1 MSATE
6 FAVPIADRYFEDY
19 VPGAVFE
26 YGEVPVTEA
35 EIVEFARRFDPQYIH
50 VDREGAGQGPFG
62 GLIASGWHTAAM
74 MMRLIVD
81 NFLPTSASLGSP
93 GIDELRWLRPV
104 RPGDVLSVR
113 LSILEA
119 TRSRSRPDRGVVR
132 TLCEVLNQDREVVLS
147 MKGMNIIACR
157 RPHPTPGTP
166 APAGG
171 RLGDPPPR
179 ATSRMDG
186 SRISPA
192 DRSTHPPGDAA
203 EGTGGDP

>member
-1 MSATE
+1 MSTTD
-6 FAVPIADRYFEDY
+6 FSVPVVDRHFEDF

-26 YGEVPVTEA
+26 YGEIPVSEA

-50 VDREGAGQGPFG
+50 VDRARAVQGPFG

-81 NFLPTSASLGSP
+81 NFLPKSASLGSP

-119 TRSRSRPDRGVVR
+119 TRSRSKPDRGVVR
-132 TLCEVLNQDREVVLS
+132 TLCEVLNQNREVVMSL
-147 MKGMNIIACR
+147 KAMNIIASR
-157 RPHPTPGTP
+157 T
-166 APAGG
+166 AP
-171 RLGDPPPR
+171 
-179 ATSRMDG
+179 
-186 SRISPA
+186 
-192 DRSTHPPGDAA
+192 
-203 EGTGGDP
+203 

>member
-1 MSATE
+1 LSTTD
-6 FAVPIADRYFEDY
+6 FSVPVVDRHFEDF

-26 YGEVPVTEA
+26 YGEIPVSEA

-50 VDREGAGQGPFG
+50 VDRARAVQGPFG

-81 NFLPTSASLGSP
+81 NFLPKSASLGSP

-119 TRSRSRPDRGVVR
+119 TRSRSKPDRGVVR
-132 TLCEVLNQDREVVLS
+132 TLCEVLNQNREVVMSL
-147 MKGMNIIACR
+147 KGMNIIACR
-157 RPHPTPGTP
+157 S
-166 APAGG
+166 AP
-171 RLGDPPPR
+171 
-179 ATSRMDG
+179 
-186 SRISPA
+186 
-192 DRSTHPPGDAA
+192 
-203 EGTGGDP
+203 